1 MAINIEQLLVN
12 KGIIQEDT
20 GEKQI
25 SIEIARL
32 KEKLGDGEIK
42 IKSLEINKIQE
53 IANQTKNEFSMA
65 ARVVYNAVTEPNL
78 KDKEL
83 QKAFG
88 CKTNPFA
95 IVQEIF
101 TPLEIK
107 AIADKVAEISGL
119 KDIDEGK
126 IITEIKK

>member
-1 MAINIEQLLVN
+1 MAINIEQLLAN

-20 GEKQI
+20 GEKHI
-25 SIEIARL
+25 SVEIARL

-42 IKSLEINKIQE
+42 LKSLEVNKIQE

-65 ARVVYNAVTEPNL
+65 TRVIYNAVLEPNL

-83 QKAFG
+83 QKAFS

-95 IVQEIF
+95 IVEQIF

-119 KDIDEGK
+119 KELNEGE
-126 IITEIKK
+126 IIAEIKK